1 VGPRQQISKTGFNRG
16 LNFQKGFNRKS
27 EAQGRRGGT
36 VVDNTEDF
44 DVFGIEDDYY
54 IPVIHIYYKDDLTVA

>member
-1 VGPRQQISKTGFNRG
+1 M
-16 LNFQKGFNRKS
+16 
-27 EAQGRRGGT
+27 
-36 VVDNTEDF
+36 VDNTEDF